1 MVIAERKQPV
11 ITYITAPGAIA
22 MSMLRGNHF
31 AGHGCLLNNV

>member
-22 MSMLRGNHF
+22 MSMLRGN
-31 AGHGCLLNNV
+31 